1 MSDLHLTTATFARGT
16 SLKLSFV
23 ALGVA
28 DLLLTLYALGAGYVE
43 LNPVFQS
50 VQERPGG
57 LFLLKVA
64 VPAAIAWLALAKLL
78 LPSIAFLCVVLGWNA
93 GTLLALS

>member
-1 MSDLHLTTATFARGT
+1 MSDLRLTTATFARGT

-28 DLLLTLYALGAGYVE
+28 DLLLTLYALDAGYVE
-43 LNPVFQS
+43 LNSVFQS

-64 VPAAIAWLALAKLL
+64 VPAGIAWLAPAKLL
-78 LPSIAFLCVVLGWNA
+78 LPSIAFLCVVLGWNVS
-93 GTLLALS
+93 TLLALS